1 MSGHSGGILGNF
13 GLLVLRLWLGLSM
26 LLLHGW
32 PKVGKYAELS
42 QGFPDPLGVGP
53 AMSLSLAVFA
63 EVFCALLLV
72 FGLVAR
78 LAAIPLIATM
88 AIAFF
93 VVHGGVLVG
102 EGNGE
107 LAFVYLGGFVAL
119 LFAGPGKFSL
129 DQVLLGRF
137 RGGE

>member
-1 MSGHSGGILGNF
+1 
-13 GLLVLRLWLGLSM
+13 M